1 MNTPPTTP
9 LASTGTMPPMMALNT
24 TNRVALP
31 VGFTTPPRTMAPLAP
46 PQGVIRENVVSR
58 PANARTN

>member
-1 MNTPPTTP
+1 
-9 LASTGTMPPMMALNT
+9 MMALNA